1 MSQKA
6 RCTNEE
12 IMEMGGGRLLAS
24 RTPGWNQW
32 TDLGEVSGLCPSSL
46 STILAVA
53 KLGNKKIKKNIT
65 SKIVLE
71 FRNPIGFR
79 NPFGPKKTGFDK
91 SLVLFSI
98 THSVPLAFTSFLL
111 FLQYLHCF
119 PEQLIPAEVLIID
132 FSFWGIFI
140 LM

>member
-1 MSQKA
+1 
-6 RCTNEE
+6 
-12 IMEMGGGRLLAS
+12 METRKLKNIAS
-24 RTPGWNQW
+24 R
-32 TDLGEVSGLCPSSL
+32 
-46 STILAVA
+46 
-53 KLGNKKIKKNIT
+53 
-65 SKIVLE
+65 IVLE

-79 NPFGPKKTGFDK
+79 NTCGPMKTGFYM
-91 SLVLFSI
+91 SLVPFSI
-98 THSVPLAFTSFLL
+98 TYSVPLAFTSFLL